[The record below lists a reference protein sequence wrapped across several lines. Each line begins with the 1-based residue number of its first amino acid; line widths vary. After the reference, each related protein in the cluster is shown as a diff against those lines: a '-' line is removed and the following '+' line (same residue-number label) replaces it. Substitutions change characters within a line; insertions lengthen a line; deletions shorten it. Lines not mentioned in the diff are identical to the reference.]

1 MALNEHKV
9 AYKVLG
15 GRYMKVLE
23 WITAKTLFKY
33 YTIEDTGNGYY
44 RAYQK
49 ETVLDLPIEC
59 PYDHIMIWNLWA
71 EPNFFCF
78 YDPYTKRFF
87 KKEEREYESEI
98 YKTDTSPGL
107 MILDMS
113 PKFSDTM
120 PLEYKNKP
128 VMVVTK

>member
-1 MALNEHKV
+1 
-9 AYKVLG
+9 
-15 GRYMKVLE
+15 MKVLE

-128 VMVVTK
+128 VMVVNK